1 MSWIH
6 SRRLQFLLAGTA
18 SLFALFVLL
27 RAAFFFFFSG
37 FGWSELVSDPAI
49 RESLGIGLRFD
60 LRLAILVMLPAA
72 VLSALP
78 RFNFSTVSMFRRLF
92 QAWLW
97 VTTAAILLIYV
108 LDFGHYSYLGQR
120 INATI
125 FRFLG
130 DPAISAQMLW
140 ESYPVLW
147 IALGWL
153 VTSVGFMGIMTRL
166 RDSIWRRSPHPAGF
180 VAATVGA
187 CVLLVATFFGLLG
200 RVTNINIEN
209 PVPLRWSDAF
219 THADNSVTSLGLN
232 PVLFLNDTTWLP
244 HKPYD
249 AELVKQ
255 HYPEISRYLGATP
268 TPEQPLSFVRRF
280 GPQPHRLQYERPP
293 NVVMIMLESLGA
305 SSVSMFGNPL
315 NTTPNMQKIANDGWF
330 FERFYVPV
338 TGTAK
343 TVWASFTGI
352 PDVSRQESATRNPL
366 VTRQKSLVNAFE
378 GYTKLYAIGGNAG
391 WANMSS
397 LIRNSVDGVT
407 LYEEGFWT
415 SPNVDVWGVADND
428 LFRETNELLKKQPKD
443 KPFFMYIQTAS
454 NHRPYTIPKDHGDF
468 QILDTPLD
476 QVKAASF
483 TSREHYNSVRFLDH
497 NIGKF
502 MEMAKEAG
510 YFDNTIF
517 VMFGDHNTWIT
528 HIPFMPPAFEQLG
541 LESNHVPA
549 FIYAPKLLQP
559 RLFSEATGLCDMLPT
574 LLGLLGFEYETGV
587 MGRDVQ
593 LPAPEGERVIPL
605 VVQEAT
611 FPIIGAVTR
620 DHLLQMRFDGE
631 SPSLHDLHSQT
642 PTENVAAKNPAEFER
657 LSRLTR
663 GLYEASHMMMYT
675 NVRADA
681 AAASSTPAD
690 K

>member
-6 SRRLQFLLAGTA
+6 SRRLHFLIIGTLF
-18 SLFALFVLL
+18 LFALFAGL
-27 RAAFFFFFSG
+27 RAVFFLFFSG
-37 FGWSELVSDPAI
+37 FGWSDIASNSGIVQ
-49 RESLGIGLRFD
+49 SLGIGLRFD

-72 VLSALP
+72 ILSAIP
-78 RFNFSTVSMFRRLF
+78 RFNLSTISFLRALF
-92 QAWLW
+92 HVWLW
-97 VTTAAILLIYV
+97 VALAAMLMIYV
-108 LDFGHYSYLGQR
+108 FDFGHYSYLGQR

-130 DPAISAQMLW
+130 DPAINARMLW
-140 ESYPVLW
+140 ESYPVVW
-147 IALGWL
+147 ILLGWAFACFM
-153 VTSVGFMGIMTRL
+153 VTRIMARL
-166 RDSIWRRSPHPAGF
+166 RDRIWQRGAQPTGI
-180 VAATVGA
+180 VGGVLAA
-187 CVLLVATFFGLLG
+187 CVVMVATFFGLLG

-219 THADNSVTSLGLN
+219 IHADNSVTALGLN
-232 PVLFLNDTTWLP
+232 PVLFLNDTSWLP
-244 HKPYD
+244 HEPFD
-249 AELVKQ
+249 ADVVKE
-255 HYPEISRYLGATP
+255 HYPEIANYLGVTP
-268 TPEQPLSFVRRF
+268 TPDQPLSFVRRF
-280 GPQPHRLQYERPP
+280 GPQPHRLSLERPP

-315 NTTPNMQKIANDGWF
+315 DTTPHLQKIADEGWF

-366 VTRQKSLVNAFE
+366 VTRQKSLVNEFE

-415 SPNVDVWGVADND
+415 SPNVDVWGLSDDD
-428 LFRETNELLKKQPKD
+428 LFRETNELLKNQPKD
-443 KPFFMYIQTAS
+443 KPFFIYIQTAS
-454 NHRPYTIPKDHGDF
+454 NHRPYTIPEDHGDF
-468 QILDTPLD
+468 EILDTPMD

-483 TSREHYNSVRFLDH
+483 TSREHYNAVRFLDH

-510 YFDNTIF
+510 YFENTIF

-549 FIYAPKLLQP
+549 IIYAPKLLQP
-559 RLFSEATGLCDMLPT
+559 RVFSEATGLCDMLPT
-574 LLGLLGFEYETGV
+574 LLGMLGIEYETGV

-593 LPAPEGERVIPL
+593 LPAAEGERVIPL
-605 VVQEAT
+605 VVEEAT

-620 DHLLQMRFDGE
+620 NHLLKMRFDGQ
-631 SPSLHDLHSQT
+631 SPSLHDLNSQT
-642 PTENVAAKNPAEFER
+642 PTANIGEQNPAEFNR
-657 LSRLTR
+657 LSKLAR

-675 NVRADA
+675 NVRAPD
-681 AAASSTPAD
+681 PAVAP
-690 K
+690 